1 MTPASPN
8 TARAAV
14 ATMRHQ
20 TPHPETKLPGGRGW
34 AGPLAAWVI
43 LAFSVFT
50 STGAAADAK
59 TIVFFGDSLTAGLG
73 LEDPEAQAFPALI
86 QQDLDAARLP
96 WRVVNAGLSGET
108 SAGGVRRVDWILRQP
123 VDVFVLEL
131 GGNDGLR
138 GIPPAT
144 TAANLQAIID
154 RVRAKDPAATIVLA
168 GIAAPPNMG
177 EEFTRA
183 FAAIFPRLAEKNHLP
198 LIPFLLEKVAA
209 RPGLNQPDGIH
220 PNARGHALVAETV
233 WAVLRPLLR

>member
-34 AGPLAAWVI
+34 ARPLAV
-43 LAFSVFT
+43 LALLACTVFAA
-50 STGAAADAK
+50 TGAAEGAK

-86 QQDLDAARLP
+86 QQKLDAAHLP

-108 SAGGVRRVDWILRQP
+108 SAGGVRRVDWVLRQP

-138 GIPPAT
+138 GLPPDT
-144 TAANLQAIID
+144 TAGNLQAIID
-154 RVRAKDPAATIVLA
+154 RVRAKSPATKIVLA

-177 EEFTRA
+177 AEFTRA
-183 FAAIFPRLAEKNHLP
+183 FAAIFPALATKNDVTF
-198 LIPFLLEKVAA
+198 IPFLLAGVAG
-209 RPGLNQPDGIH
+209 RPELNQADGIH
-220 PNARGHALVAETV
+220 PTDRGHRLVAETV
-233 WAVLRPLLR
+233 WKTIRPLL